1 MVEKNTNTDDILII
15 QNNKSIKN
23 NFNIDNKNK

>member
-1 MVEKNTNTDDILII
+1 MAEKNTNTDDILII